1 MTKWVQLSQN
11 ILQLDSC
18 GIWLMKSGLKV
29 DGFFENF
36 AFFNFFYISKDK
48 FLHKGLEPAK
58 INRYWSNM
66 GYFEWHGEVRLHIN
80 IF

>member
-1 MTKWVQLSQN
+1 
-11 ILQLDSC
+11 
-18 GIWLMKSGLKV
+18 MKSGLKV

-58 INRYWSNM
+58 INTDQIWDILNDMEKFACILIYSKKNTM
-66 GYFEWHGEVRLHIN
+66 PPK
-80 IF
+80 